1 MTLNSATIL
10 IFLGIYLIYSN
21 SFKWVNRIPTIGFK
35 ISTKQV
41 INNNFDFSLK
51 SLKNSISMSDEG
63 SDDDDDE
70 EEEETP
76 TETLSVNTA
85 LAPDISNFKEGIK
98 FTSQLNGSDVR
109 VGIIMAKWNA
119 DIIEGLYKVIYK
131 TDSIFY

>member
-10 IFLGIYLIYSN
+10 IFLGICLIYTN
-21 SFKWVNRIPTIGFK
+21 SFKWGNRISTIGYK

-41 INNNFDFSLK
+41 INNNLDFTLK
-51 SLKNSISMSDEG
+51 SLKNSISMSDED
-63 SDDDDDE
+63 SDDEE

-76 TETLSVNTA
+76 TETLSVDTA

-131 TDSIFY
+131 TDSLF